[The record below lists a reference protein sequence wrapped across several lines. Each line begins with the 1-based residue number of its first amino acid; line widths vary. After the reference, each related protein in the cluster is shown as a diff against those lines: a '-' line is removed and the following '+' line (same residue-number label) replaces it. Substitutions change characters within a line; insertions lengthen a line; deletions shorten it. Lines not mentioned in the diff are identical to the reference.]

1 MATRT
6 IQAPTRTRTRQ
17 HNQTDQ
23 LTATKEESEVAAPPG
38 RKIQDSFTGIT
49 LWSPSE
55 EDSHVFDYHGILAPE
70 LLERLQDKAMW
81 KLRLGTSLSFRT
93 AAIAPDGYVVS
104 GKPNIITKIEVCR
117 KGRWREGETRLL
129 DEIFR
134 KLGGRR
140 MFGEGGRVLPKSS
153 STRSGPVSPVF
164 TDPTRNS
171 SSETVVAREGP
182 SPNRPRGMLARE
194 RQMSNTER
202 PGVLWT
208 GQLNAQPFQATPLN
222 QQQRP
227 RAISGPSYNAPP
239 TAFPTRPSQQNTPQ
253 GPVPMP
259 TYAAPTNPREHDI
272 MAQLGERA
280 QRMKAADAQQKLSPP
295 SGPPR
300 PLEGQGSPGRPH
312 MRAPP
317 AASTGARNL
326 QQFPPPAGEVTEMR
340 RQPVY
345 NSEAPSNAPP
355 YQPAAL
361 PAQPTP
367 VVYGLQPLHQGPGT
381 SHYTYTLTPHEGPIP
396 PPGQPQPQPQP
407 RVRQEVP
414 PPPAGQVP
422 PPAWDYVRRRGM

>member
-23 LTATKEESEVAAPPG
+23 LTEVAARPG
-38 RKIQDSFTGIT
+38 RKIRDSFTGIT
-49 LWSPSE
+49 LWSSSE

-70 LLERLQDKAMW
+70 LLEQLQDKAMR
-81 KLRLGTSLSFRT
+81 KLRLDTSLSFRT

-153 STRSGPVSPVF
+153 STRSVPVSPVF
-164 TDPTRNS
+164 ADPTRNS
-171 SSETVVAREGP
+171 SSETVVSREEP
-182 SPNRPRGMLARE
+182 SPNRPRGMFARA

-202 PGVLWT
+202 PGVHWT
-208 GQLNAQPFQATPLN
+208 RQLNAQPFQATPLN

-227 RAISGPSYNAPP
+227 RAISGPSYYGPP
-239 TAFPTRPSQQNTPQ
+239 TTFPSRPSQQNTPQ

-259 TYAAPTNPREHDI
+259 TYAAPTDPREQDI
-272 MAQLGERA
+272 MAQLGERV
-280 QRMKAADAQQKLSPP
+280 QRMKASDAQQRLSPP

-300 PLEGQGSPGRPH
+300 PLEGQGSPRRPH

-317 AASTGARNL
+317 AASTGARYL
-326 QQFPPPAGEVTEMR
+326 QQLPPPAGGATEMR
-340 RQPVY
+340 RQTVY
-345 NSEAPSNAPP
+345 SNEAPPSNAPP
-355 YQPAAL
+355 YQPATL
-361 PAQPTP
+361 PAQPSP
-367 VVYGLQPLHQGPGT
+367 VVYGIQPLHKGPGT
-381 SHYTYTLTPHEGPIP
+381 SHYTYTLTPPGGIP
-396 PPGQPQPQPQP
+396 PHRGQPQPQPQP
-407 RVRQEVP
+407 QARQEVP

-422 PPAWDYVRRRGM
+422 PPAWDYVRRRGC